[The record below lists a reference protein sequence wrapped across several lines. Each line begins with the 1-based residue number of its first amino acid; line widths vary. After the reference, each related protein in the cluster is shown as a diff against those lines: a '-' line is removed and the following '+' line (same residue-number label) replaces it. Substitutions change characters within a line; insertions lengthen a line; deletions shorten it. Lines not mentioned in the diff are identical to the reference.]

1 MEYLTIK
8 SQKIPYVVKR
18 AEKRYRVSIRFAK
31 DSQLL
36 VIESPDGTL
45 SEEVRNFVE
54 AKSSWISRQYQRRKS
69 YHQQRRTFLDNF
81 SLIGEIPYLGIMH
94 KVQFLP
100 SVKTRVE
107 YMPGK
112 LTIYV
117 REKDIKHG
125 EKALLQSALIA
136 RAKVEFP
143 ELTYKWAKITKSEV
157 KSVRVKNQTT
167 RWGSCSTLKNVNLN
181 WHLIFLPKN
190 LVEYVIVHELMHL
203 REMNHSPAFWN
214 HVATYC
220 PDYKKLDKE
229 VDTYRWVIGILKD
242 R

>member
-8 SQKIPYVVKR
+8 SQKIPYIVKR

-45 SEEVRNFVE
+45 SEEVRSFVE
-54 AKSSWISRQYQRRKS
+54 
-69 YHQQRRTFLDNF
+69 D
-81 SLIGEIPYLGIMH
+81 PYLGIKH

-107 YMPGK
+107 YMPGN
-112 LTIYV
+112 LNIYV
-117 REKDIKHG
+117 KEKDIKHG
-125 EKALLQSALIA
+125 EKAILQSALIA

-143 ELTYKWAKITKSEV
+143 ELTRKWANITKSEV

-167 RWGSCSTLKNVNLN
+167 RWGSCSTLHNVNLN
-181 WHLIFLPKN
+181 WHLIFLPQV
-190 LVEYVIVHELMHL
+190 LVEYVIIHELMHL
-203 REMNHSPAFWN
+203 REMNHSAAFWN

-220 PDYKKLDKE
+220 PDYNRLDKE
-229 VDTYRWVIGILKD
+229 VDTYLWVIGILEGK
-242 R
+242 